1 MNRVKKLQINTFIK
15 NLAAKNTAIFQQ
27 RKGMNGV
34 LLMKRLVIHYN
45 LSIYPI

>member
-34 LLMKRLVIHYN
+34 LPFEKISHSL
-45 LSIYPI
+45 